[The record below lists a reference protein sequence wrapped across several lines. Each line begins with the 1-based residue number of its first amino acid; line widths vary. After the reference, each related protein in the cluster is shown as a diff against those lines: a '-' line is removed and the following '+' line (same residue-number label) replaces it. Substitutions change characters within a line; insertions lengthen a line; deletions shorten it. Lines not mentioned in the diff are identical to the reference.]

1 MKYMSFF
8 NEIITFKTTNPFEN
22 MDNVKKVHATIE
34 SLLEKERPNPED
46 FRGIIPDR
54 EIDNDIKTVREL
66 EEKWNREDTP
76 EMQHV
81 KMKASIAEY
90 IIYKNLGTWINF
102 AANPMMTAKA
112 DDFLRGV
119 DLILES
125 ESEGTEE
132 GAEVVNIN
140 HLGIGIDVALAS
152 ETGVSNSVRNKEK
165 KVLDI
170 LEKGEMSEA
179 RYVDGAYR
187 GRIKDLPYIILAV
200 SPSHVERLFSSVLEK
215 GSTEREEKHIL
226 KHIVAYQ
233 ILLQLGTYYT
243 VAKSRGMEEFAYSLG
258 VANNFAADLFGDAMN
273 ELEQNPLL
281 WKKVENDAGTIE
293 IKNFCTSLEESLT
306 KESF

>member
-1 MKYMSFF
+1 MSLF
-8 NEIITFKTTNPFEN
+8 NEIITFKASNPFED
-22 MDNVKKVHATIE
+22 MDRVKKVHATIE

-54 EIDNDIKTVREL
+54 EIDSDIKIVREL
-66 EEKWNREDTP
+66 EEKWDREDTL
-76 EMQHV
+76 EMNNV
-81 KMKASIAEY
+81 KIKASIAEY

-125 ESEGTEE
+125 EKEGDSEDL
-132 GAEVVNIN
+132 NIN

-152 ETGVSNSVRNKEK
+152 ETGKSNSVEKKEK

-226 KHIVAYQ
+226 KYIVAYQ

-243 VAKSRGMEEFAYSLG
+243 VAKTRGMEEFAYSLA
-258 VANNFAADLFGDAMN
+258 VANNFATDLFGGAMN
-273 ELEQNPLL
+273 ELEQNPKL
-281 WKKVENDAGTIE
+281 WEKVENDAGTME
-293 IKNFCTSLEESLT
+293 IKKFCTSLEESLT
-306 KESF
+306 K